1 MKESKNSQHLVI
13 PVDILNLVY
22 SRLVSCMVFPTK
34 IIENMRKCRNAVTV
48 NQELN
53 FFKKKQKNPGHKTHC
68 ITILVFT
75 KKLFFFKDIGMNE

>member
-53 FFKKKQKNPGHKTHC
+53 FFKKAKKSWTQNPLHYYFGFYKKA
-68 ITILVFT
+68 VF
-75 KKLFFFKDIGMNE
+75 LQRYWNE